1 MIETKIDQVT
11 NSNEVDKFLFYKRA
25 AQRRRRATSQLVYSL
40 HLALAGCQRS
50 FQSHHARTEGS
61 RASLRFAACCL
72 CLRRTGHGDQ
82 HLPRPTTITCTNV
95 WSTASSH
102 WIIMENTAP
111 SGCECCSLTS
121 SKHSL
126 PSEENRDSCF
136 LLSLARSLA
145 PLLLTSPRRYHR
157 APPNPSLALCLAAKS
172 VADLAPPPPS
182 LDPAATVLCPQRRAV
197 LTPPPPCSARSK
209 VDLPLPSSLLLSP
222 CP

>member
-1 MIETKIDQVT
+1 MHAPREAEHRFASQHAVSAFGALATAISTSRDPPRSPAPT
-11 NSNEVDKFLFYKRA
+11 CG
-25 AQRRRRATSQLVYSL
+25 AQRPP
-40 HLALAGCQRS
+40 
-50 FQSHHARTEGS
+50 
-61 RASLRFAACCL
+61 
-72 CLRRTGHGDQ
+72 TGF
-82 HLPRPTTITCTNV
+82 I
-95 WSTASSH
+95 SSA
-102 WIIMENTAP
+102 IMENTAP

-121 SKHSL
+121 SGSKHSL

-145 PLLLTSPRRYHR
+145 QLLLTSPRRYRR

-172 VADLAPPPPS
+172 VADLALPPPS

-197 LTPPPPCSARSK
+197 LTPPPPCSTRSK